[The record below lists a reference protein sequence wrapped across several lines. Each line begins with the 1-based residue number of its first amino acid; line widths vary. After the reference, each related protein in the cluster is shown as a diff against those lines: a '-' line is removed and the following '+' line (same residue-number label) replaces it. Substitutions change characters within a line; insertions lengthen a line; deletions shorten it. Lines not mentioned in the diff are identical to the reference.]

1 MKKELCN
8 CNECDDCYDNET
20 ETLIE
25 RVEDE
30 YFSVN
35 YGDFEDNVYRV
46 IVKFCE
52 TDSNYQ
58 MNAVMKY
65 FKQEY
70 Y

>member
-20 ETLIE
+20 EMLIE
-25 RVEDE
+25 RVEEE
-30 YFSVN
+30 YLSVKSH
-35 YGDFEDNVYRV
+35 DFEDNVYRV
-46 IVKFCE
+46 IVRVCE

-58 MNAVMKY
+58 MDAVMKY
-65 FKQEY
+65 FKPEY

>member
-1 MKKELCN
+1 MKEELCN

-20 ETLIE
+20 EMLIE

-35 YGDFEDNVYRV
+35 SHDFEDNVYRV
-46 IVKFCE
+46 IVRVCE

-58 MNAVMKY
+58 MDAVMKY
-65 FKQEY
+65 FKPEY

>member
-1 MKKELCN
+1 MKKELCK

-25 RVEDE
+25 HVEDE

-35 YGDFEDNVYRV
+35 SHDFEDNVYRV
-46 IVKFCE
+46 IVRVCE

-65 FKQEY
+65 FKPEY